1 MANNS
6 YYKICTSLLAPDVEK
21 EVNDLMA
28 AGWTP
33 FGNLLL
39 GQQRDEDGEPRT
51 MFVQAM
57 VKDSSRRS
65 RLPPKAR

>member
-21 EVNDLMA
+21 EVNDLMS
-28 AGWTP
+28 AGWAP
-33 FGNLLL
+33 LGNLLL